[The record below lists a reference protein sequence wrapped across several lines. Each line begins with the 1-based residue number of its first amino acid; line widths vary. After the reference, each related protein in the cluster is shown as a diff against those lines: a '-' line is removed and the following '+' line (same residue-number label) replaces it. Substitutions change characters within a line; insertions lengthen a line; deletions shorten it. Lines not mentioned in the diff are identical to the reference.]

1 MFKAHPLKLSSAAA
15 SFSLPQT
22 GMRGASALCIAL
34 VFFAMPAI
42 AAEADDR
49 YRALAQAKA
58 QVLLNDLSVR
68 RRVAKLFPNH
78 QSVFHGVQEQF
89 VNTSA
94 GNLTLFH
101 HAASGVTEAVESPT
115 GMFSQLTFDAAGGRW
130 RCCATAPTW
139 PR

>member
-1 MFKAHPLKLSSAAA
+1 MYKAHPLKLSSAAA

-22 GMRGASALCIAL
+22 GMRGASALCILLA
-34 VFFAMPAI
+34 FSAMPAI

-68 RRVAKLFPNH
+68 RRVAKLFSNH
-78 QSVFHGVQEQF
+78 QSVFHGVQEHF

-94 GNLTLFH
+94 GNLTFLSRDLV
-101 HAASGVTEAVESPT
+101 AVGAMPSSPGACTTPPSTRTRTSGR
-115 GMFSQLTFDAAGGRW
+115 AGSSR
-130 RCCATAPTW
+130 
-139 PR
+139 